1 MNEFENNLVQSVM
14 QGLHDFEIKMAET
27 IGEIRGDLKSLTK
40 AVNNSVA
47 VDTKR
52 LDAACSRVRRTPR
65 PYHQTRRLEKNN
77 ASKRKNAAIKRLGT
91 ALRYPGTIA
100 VIVAVILAY
109 LLTKL

>member
-52 LDAACSRVRRTPR
+52 LDAHAAELDEHRDRIIKLEDWKEQRVKEEERSDKKVGHRI
-65 PYHQTRRLEKNN
+65 
-77 ASKRKNAAIKRLGT
+77 AIS
-91 ALRYPGTIA
+91 GTIA